1 MLFRSVLVAVGDPA
15 NPWGSIFT
23 LTGADGTRLSPPRS
37 AGWLVLRHGEP
48 VALAQNH
55 GREVSTLAAWQP
67 SDLAGLIDALAGV
80 VERPG
85 VCRPLRR
92 IEVALWDG
100 KPVAEAPAFPALRG
114 ANLA

>member
-1 MLFRSVLVAVGDPA
+1 
-15 NPWGSIFT
+15 
-23 LTGADGTRLSPPRS
+23 LSPPRS

-48 VALAQNH
+48 VALVQNH
-55 GREVSTLAAWQP
+55 GREVSTLAAWQS
-67 SDLAGLIDALAGV
+67 SDLAGLIAALAGV

-85 VCRPLRR
+85 VCRPVRR

-100 KPVAEAPAFPALRG
+100 KPVAEAQPFPALRA